1 MKIGVL
7 TEEPKNE
14 DVALAL
20 KTEGEGLGHNV
31 EILDLNECAVV
42 NADETIVLY
51 RGEPITGF
59 DAMLVRGSENKL
71 QFRLGIIECLEKL
84 GVKVFNSAEAI
95 RVCDNKFATQIAL
108 HKAGIKTPKS
118 VIVSN
123 IDQLESSVKYLGE
136 EYPKI
141 VKTSSGSH
149 GVGVIKVESFESL
162 KSIVQYL
169 IAKNTDIIIQEFIP
183 HKESGRI
190 MVLKDRVLAAVMR
203 TIPEKDFRSNM
214 DQGAELKAH
223 KSDEEENKLAIKV
236 AEVLGCQ
243 ITAIDYIKAED
254 GTLVV
259 FEANSSPGFKGIQSV
274 NEDVNIAKEVILHI
288 SSELQLPDAPEK
300 VSSEAK
306 EETQQDE
313 KPVDVE
319 SSEISNQKEVTIHQ
333 TDDDVTDKG
342 DETVN
347 LEEIIVIKQINGDKP
362 FSGKVDT
369 GADRCSLH
377 GENIEIGDNYV
388 RFTLDNIRYKVA
400 LERIVKVISAN
411 GMERRPVVKLN
422 VVFNE
427 QSYTG
432 VEFNISDRTGMKFP
446 VIIGKNLLSAA
457 GVLVN
462 PQ

>member
-20 KTEGEGLGHNV
+20 KTEGEGLGHEV

-42 NADETIVLY
+42 NADETVVLY
-51 RGEPITGF
+51 RGEPIKGF

-118 VIVSN
+118 VIISN

-223 KSDEEENKLAIKV
+223 ESGDEENALAIKV

-274 NEDVNIAKEVILHI
+274 NEGVNIAKEVIIHI
-288 SSELQLPDAPEK
+288 VSELEQPTAPENA
-300 VSSEAK
+300 STA
-306 EETQQDE
+306 EETQQNE
-313 KPVDVE
+313 KPSDVE
-319 SSEISNQKEVTIHQ
+319 SSEISDQEEVTIHQ

-342 DETVN
+342 DATVN

-427 QSYTG
+427 QSYAG

>member
-20 KTEGEGLGHNV
+20 KTEGEGLGHEV

-42 NADETIVLY
+42 NADETVVLY
-51 RGEPITGF
+51 RGEPIKGF

-223 KSDEEENKLAIKV
+223 ESGDEENALAIKV

-274 NEDVNIAKEVILHI
+274 NEDVNIAKEVIIHI
-288 SSELQLPDAPEK
+288 TSELEQPTVPENAPT
-300 VSSEAK
+300 A
-306 EETQQDE
+306 EETQQNE
-313 KPVDVE
+313 KPSDVE
-319 SSEISNQKEVTIHQ
+319 SSEISDQEEVTIHQ

-342 DETVN
+342 DATVN